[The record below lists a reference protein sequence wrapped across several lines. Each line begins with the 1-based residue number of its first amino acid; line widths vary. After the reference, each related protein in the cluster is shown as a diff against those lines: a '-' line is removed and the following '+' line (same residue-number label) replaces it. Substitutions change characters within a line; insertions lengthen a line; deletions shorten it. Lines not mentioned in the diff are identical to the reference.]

1 MEKTITYFEKPGIE
15 NTDALFGLVKE
26 RLEGSDIKY
35 VAIASSTGASALK
48 LNEALKDL
56 DVTIVNCSHHVGF
69 KEANKAQMDDE
80 TRAKL
85 EAEGIVTFMG
95 SHALS
100 GVGKSIS
107 KKSISK
113 KFGGVTPVEIIAAT
127 YRTICQGFKV
137 CAEISIMLADA
148 GLIPVGEE
156 IIAIGGT
163 GHGVDTAVVM
173 TAANM
178 TNVFDM
184 KFHEVIA
191 MPR

>member
-1 MEKTITYFEKPGIE
+1 MEKTITYFEEAGE
-15 NTDALFGLVKE
+15 ANTDALIALVKE
-26 RLEGSDIKY
+26 RLKDSDIKY

-48 LNEALKDL
+48 LNEALKDS

-69 KEANKAQMDDE
+69 KEVNKAQMDAE

-85 EAEGIVTFMG
+85 EEEGIVTFMG

-107 KKSISK
+107 KK
-113 KFGGVTPVEIIAAT
+113 FGGVTPVEIIAAT
-127 YRTICQGFKV
+127 YRTFCQGIKV

-163 GHGVDTAVVM
+163 GHGVDTAAVM

-184 KFHEVIA
+184 KFHEIIA
-191 MPR
+191 MPRP

>member
-1 MEKTITYFEKPGIE
+1 MSQVFIVKKDLSFVP
-15 NTDALFGLVKE
+15 DAGALK
-26 RLEGSDIKY
+26 
-35 VAIASSTGASALK
+35 VASATGASALK
-48 LNEALKDL
+48 LNDALKEL

-69 KEANKAQMDDE
+69 KGANQADIDDE
-80 TRAKL
+80 TKAKL
-85 EAEGIVTFMG
+85 EAEGIVTYMG

-107 KKSISK
+107 KK
-113 KFGGVTPVEIIAAT
+113 FGGATPVEIIAAT

-191 MPR
+191 MPRP